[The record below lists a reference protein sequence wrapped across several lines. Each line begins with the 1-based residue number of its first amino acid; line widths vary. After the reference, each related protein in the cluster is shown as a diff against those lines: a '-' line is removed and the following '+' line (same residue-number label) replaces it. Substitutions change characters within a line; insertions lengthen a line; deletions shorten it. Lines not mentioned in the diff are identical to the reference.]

1 MRRGQIG
8 RRQMLSLRENVEV
21 WRGAGGRYVIFDGV
35 VEALAGCR
43 HMHSRQ
49 SSYVEGSARIRSDI
63 LMREGGR
70 YRSIWGV
77 KTLVRT
83 FGPLPSEKE

>member
-1 MRRGQIG
+1 M
-8 RRQMLSLRENVEV
+8 
-21 WRGAGGRYVIFDGV
+21 FDA
-35 VEALAGCR
+35 VEALGGCR
-43 HMHSRQ
+43 QMHSRQ
-49 SSYVEGSARIRSDI
+49 GSYVEERARIRSGV
-63 LMREGGR
+63 LMCEGAR

>member
-1 MRRGQIG
+1 MWKSGEA
-8 RRQMLSLRENVEV
+8 L
-21 WRGAGGRYVIFDGV
+21 GADTSFFDGV

-49 SSYVEGSARIRSDI
+49 SSYVEESARIRSDV
-63 LMREGGR
+63 LMCEGGR